1 MEEKKSNGNTFE
13 YTYSAPTETEK
24 KQIESI
30 RRQYETPQKPVE
42 SNVERVKR
50 LDAKI
55 KNTANA
61 FSLALGV
68 FGCLV
73 FGLGLTMI
81 LEWEIWLGGVGVM
94 ALGCPLMIFAYPL
107 YNFLIKKG
115 KKKYGAEILRL
126 SEEIL
131 KK

>member
-1 MEEKKSNGNTFE
+1 MEEQKNNNTFE
-13 YTYSAPTETEK
+13 YTYSAPTEAEK

-30 RRQYETPQKPVE
+30 KRQYETPQKPVE
-42 SNVERVKR
+42 SKVERVKR

-61 FSLALGV
+61 FSSALGV
-68 FGCLV
+68 VGCLV

-81 LEWEIWLGGVGVM
+81 LEWGILLWGVAVM

>member
-1 MEEKKSNGNTFE
+1 MEEKKNNNTFE
-13 YTYSAPTETEK
+13 YTYSAPTEVEK

-30 RRQYETPQKPVE
+30 KRQYETPQKPVE
-42 SNVERVKR
+42 SKVERVKR

-61 FSLALGV
+61 FSIALGV
-68 FGCLV
+68 VGCLI

-81 LEWEIWLGGVGVM
+81 LEWGIWLWGVAVM
-94 ALGCPLMIFAYPL
+94 ALGCPFMIFAYPL

-126 SEEIL
+126 AEEIL

>member
-1 MEEKKSNGNTFE
+1 MEEKKNNNTFE
-13 YTYSAPTETEK
+13 YTYSAPTEAEK

-30 RRQYETPQKPVE
+30 RRQYETPQKHVE
-42 SNVERVKR
+42 SKVERVKR

-61 FSLALGV
+61 FSLAFGIV
-68 FGCLV
+68 GCLV
-73 FGLGLTMI
+73 FGLGLAMI
-81 LEWEIWLGGVGVM
+81 LEWGILLWGVAVM
-94 ALGCPLMIFAYPL
+94 ALGCPLMIFSYPL
-107 YNFLIKKG
+107 YNFLIKRG

>member
-1 MEEKKSNGNTFE
+1 MEEQKNNNTFE
-13 YTYSAPTETEK
+13 YTYSAPTEAEK

-30 RRQYETPQKPVE
+30 KRQYESPQKPTE
-42 SNVERVKR
+42 SKVERVKR

-61 FSLALGV
+61 FSIALGV
-68 FGCLV
+68 VGCLI

-81 LEWEIWLGGVGVM
+81 LEWDIWLWGVAVM